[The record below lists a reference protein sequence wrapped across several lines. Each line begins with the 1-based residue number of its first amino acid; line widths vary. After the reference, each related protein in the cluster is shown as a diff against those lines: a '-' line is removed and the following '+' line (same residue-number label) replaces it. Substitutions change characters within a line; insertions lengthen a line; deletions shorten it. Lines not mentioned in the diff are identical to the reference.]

1 MIERSLEKYLI
12 STCLFVIDD
21 FNERYKNFSAGSQE
35 LKYEA
40 DTCYSEAD
48 LVVRIGY
55 PFRQMANFSLKTSK
69 GKEGSFND
77 IVVKER
83 DFRIEVKY
91 IRNSKS
97 QSKNEAYSV
106 HYNWPPVEE
115 DFLWLIKE
123 IKNGNKGKRA
133 FIIGWFNSIAQF
145 SDQMQL
151 GDGGGRYPLVNVKRM
166 KYFPFLGYD
175 DTTRDMKS
183 VMYNYGSAYSP
194 IPLDLPN
201 LRMEEKKVDCLF
213 LGEPEDKF
221 HFALYY

>member
-1 MIERSLEKYLI
+1 VTQRSLEKYLL

-21 FNERYKNFSAGSQE
+21 FNERYSSLPVRSPE
-35 LKYEA
+35 LKWEA

-48 LVVRIGY
+48 LVVRLGY

-97 QSKNEAYSV
+97 NNKNEAYTL
-106 HYNWPPVEE
+106 HYNWSPVEE
-115 DFLWLIKE
+115 DFNWLIE
-123 IKNGNKGKRA
+123 EVKNGNKGKRA
-133 FIIGWFNSIAQF
+133 FIIGWFNSTERF

-151 GDGGGRYPLVNVKRM
+151 GDGGGRYPPVNIKRM
-166 KYFPFLGYD
+166 KYFPFLGFD
-175 DTTRDMKS
+175 DVTCDMRS
-183 VMYNYGSAYSP
+183 VNYNYASAYSP
-194 IPLDLPN
+194 IPLELPS
-201 LRMEEKKVDCLF
+201 LRLLGQTVDCLF
-213 LGEPEDKF
+213 LGEPDDKF